1 MKILRIGTGAGF
13 SGDRIGPAVDLARS
27 GKLDYLVF
35 ECLAE
40 RTIAL
45 AQLDRL
51 GDPAA
56 GYDRRLEQRMR
67 AVLPDCHRAGTRII
81 TNMGAANPL
90 EAARRTAEIAAELGL
105 TLRVAA
111 VLGDDVLDRIGP
123 CVLEETGRPASDLG
137 DRLVSANAYLGAEG
151 IVEALARD
159 ADIVICGRVADPS
172 LFVAPMIHAFGW
184 PSIDDHRLIGQA
196 TVIGHLMEC
205 GAQVTGGYFADPGVK
220 DVPDLATV
228 GFPIAEV
235 SQDGTAVITKLPG
248 TGGLVSRAT
257 CIEQLLYELHDPAR
271 YFQPDVVADFSGV
284 DFSEIGPNRVAV
296 SGGAGAPATGRLK
309 VSVGARDGWIGQG
322 EISYAGPGAVARA
335 RLAGEITTERL
346 APFANLI
353 EDMRVDIIGLNAIL
367 PADPSA
373 PEPREV
379 RLRVAARC
387 TEIEAARAVSDEV
400 EGLYLNGPAGGGGVA
415 TMVREVIGIRSTYL
429 PKADVET
436 HVHMFGEPA

>member
-1 MKILRIGTGAGF
+1 MKVIRIGTGAGF
-13 SGDRIGPAVDLARS
+13 SGDRIEPAIDLARS

-51 GDPAA
+51 NDPAA
-56 GYDRRLEQRMR
+56 GYDRRLEQRLR
-67 AVLPDCHRAGTRII
+67 AVLPDCHRNGTRII

-90 EAARRTAEIAAELGL
+90 DAARRTAKIVAELGL
-105 TLRVAA
+105 KLRVAA

-123 CVLEETGRPASDLG
+123 CVLEETGRPANDLG

-151 IVEALARD
+151 IVEALARE

-184 PSIDDHRLIGQA
+184 SMEDHRLIGKA
-196 TVIGHLMEC
+196 TVVGHLMEC

-220 DVPDLATV
+220 DVPDLANV

-235 SQDGTAVITKLPG
+235 SRDGTTVITKLPE

-257 CIEQLLYELHDPAR
+257 CIEQLLYELHDPAQ
-271 YFQPDVVADFSGV
+271 YFQPDVLADFSGV

-296 SGGAGAPATGRLK
+296 NGGTGAPATGLLK

-322 EISYAGPGAVARA
+322 EISYAGPGALARA
-335 RLAGEITTERL
+335 RLAGKITTERL
-346 APFANLI
+346 GRIAKKI
-353 EDMRVDIIGLNAIL
+353 EDLRVDIIGLNAVL
-367 PADPSA
+367 PADTSA

-387 TEIEAARAVSDEV
+387 TEIEAARAVADEV
-400 EGLYLNGPAGGGGVA
+400 EGLYLSGPAGGGGVT

-429 PKADVET
+429 PKAEVET
-436 HVHMFGEPA
+436 YVHMVGEPT

>member
-1 MKILRIGTGAGF
+1 MKVIRIGTGAGF
-13 SGDRIGPAVDLARS
+13 SGDRIGPAIDLARS
-27 GKLDYLVF
+27 GNLDYLVF

-51 GDPAA
+51 NDPAT
-56 GYDRRLEQRMR
+56 GYDRRLEQRLR
-67 AVLPDCHRAGTRII
+67 AVLPDCHRNGTRII

-90 EAARRTAEIAAELGL
+90 AAARRAAEIVSELGL
-105 TLRVAA
+105 NLRVAA
-111 VLGDDVLDRIGP
+111 VLGDDVLDRIGA
-123 CVLEETGRPASDLG
+123 CILEETGRPANDLG

-151 IVEALARD
+151 IAEALARE

-184 PSIDDHRLIGQA
+184 SMEDHRLIGQA
-196 TVIGHLMEC
+196 TVVGHLMEC

-220 DVPDLATV
+220 DVPDLANA

-235 SQDGTAVITKLPG
+235 SREGTTVITKLPE
-248 TGGLVSRAT
+248 TGGLVSRET
-257 CIEQLLYELHDPAR
+257 CIEQLLYELHDPAQ
-271 YFQPDVVADFSGV
+271 YLQPDVLADFSGV

-296 SGGAGAPATGRLK
+296 NGGTGAPATGLLK

-335 RLAGEITTERL
+335 RLAGKITTERL
-346 APFANLI
+346 GHFANDI
-353 EDMRVDIIGLNAIL
+353 EDMRVDIIGLKAVL

-387 TEIEAARAVSDEV
+387 TEIEAARAVADEV

-429 PKADVET
+429 PKVNVET
-436 HVHMFGEPA
+436 HVHIVGEPT